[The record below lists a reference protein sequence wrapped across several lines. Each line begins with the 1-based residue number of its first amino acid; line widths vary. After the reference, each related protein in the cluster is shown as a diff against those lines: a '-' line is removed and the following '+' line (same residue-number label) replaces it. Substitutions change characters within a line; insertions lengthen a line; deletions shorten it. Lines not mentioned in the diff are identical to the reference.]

1 MCANTLVCVSLI
13 TSSKLQG
20 TVVGCIQRTI
30 AALATAEREEGERV
44 LARWVLF
51 VYISGHL
58 YAYTRT
64 ETARQ
69 HYLP

>member
-1 MCANTLVCVSLI
+1 MHYSCPSY
-13 TSSKLQG
+13 S
-20 TVVGCIQRTI
+20 R
-30 AALATAEREEGERV
+30 ERERGEGV
-44 LARWVLF
+44 ARWVLF

-58 YAYTRT
+58 YAYNRT